1 MADQGLVCVVDDDE
15 AVRLSIQ
22 MLIES
27 IGHKAVGF
35 ADAGGLFANP
45 SVVQA
50 ANCIVLDVRMA
61 GLSGIA
67 AHEKL
72 VASGVTAPVIF
83 ISGHGDIPMVVKAM
97 RNGACDF
104 MQKPFNEQA
113 LLDRIQEL
121 VEQDFAQRMIDE
133 RRAGVAARLASLTA
147 RENEVLELVLEG
159 RLNKQIAEDL
169 RISMKT
175 VEQHRAKIMEK
186 MAAPS
191 FAELVAELTWHRSG
205 R

>member
-1 MADQGLVCVVDDDE
+1 MAERGLVCVVDDDE

-27 IGHKAVGF
+27 IGHEAIGF
-35 ADAGGLFANP
+35 EDAASLFANV
-45 SVVQA
+45 SA
-50 ANCIVLDVRMA
+50 IEGANCIVLDVRMS
-61 GLSGIA
+61 GISGIA

-72 VASGVTAPVIF
+72 VATGVAAPVIF
-83 ISGHGDIPMVVKAM
+83 ISGHGDIPMVVRAM

-121 VEQDFAQRMIDE
+121 IEQDFAQRAIAQ
-133 RRAGVAARLASLTA
+133 RRSAVGARLAMLTS
-147 RENEVLELVLEG
+147 REREVLDLVLVG

-169 RISMKT
+169 GISMKT
-175 VEQHRAKIMEK
+175 VEQHRARIMEK
-186 MAAPS
+186 MAAPTL
-191 FAELVAELTWHRSG
+191 AELVRELTWYRSAG
-205 R
+205 